1 MRLEFPGSLH
11 NHTDSSNFRLRDS
24 TNKIKTLIDYA
35 IKLGHEVVAFTEH
48 ETVSNA
54 VKIEKYYKKIKEKN
68 PNFKVIRGNEIYL
81 CRDGLNGQN
90 YDSSRDKYFHF
101 ILLAKDAEGHKQI
114 RKLSTIAW
122 MRSYTHRRMVRVPTY
137 YSDVEKII
145 GSNKG
150 HVIGSTACLGGYLPT
165 KIIEYLKTKD
175 ENILHTIH
183 LWIRTMI
190 GFFGKEDF
198 YLEMQPSHIKEQI
211 VVNKFLI
218 ELAKE
223 FDLKYIITTDSHY
236 LSKDKA
242 KIHSAFLRSQDGDRE
257 VDSFYQ
263 STYMM
268 NTEELESY
276 FDYFDKETLSKAYD
290 TIIEIKNKCED
301 YSLLKPLRIPSL
313 EWNEPKIKEIPQIYI
328 EKIPY
333 LQNFL
338 SSSFE
343 GDKVLAK
350 AIIDKISNNIRLK
363 TEVVYNEIND
373 NLKTTWLS
381 SQTNK
386 AHWSAYFLNLQK
398 IIEVCWNAG
407 TLVGPGRGSGVGFLL
422 LYLLDII
429 QINPLWEETKVY
441 SWRFLN
447 PDRVSVLDIDTDIE
461 GGRRPQVLEALREY
475 FGRDRVANVVTFG
488 TEKSKSALQTAARG
502 LGIDNDVSLYLS
514 SLIPSDRGRTRTLK
528 ECMYGDTE
536 KDFKPVAKFV
546 SEMTNNYPDL
556 LEVAL
561 EIEGLICRV
570 GEHAGGVIF
579 VDEPFTEST
588 ALMKVPNGDTVTQFD
603 LHDCEDVSLIKID
616 LLSIEALDN
625 IHNCLDLLVK
635 DGYIKE
641 KATLKETYED
651 TIGIYNLERKNPK
664 MWDLVNN
671 HKIQSLF
678 QMEQQSGIHGISL
691 IHPTSINDLTV
702 LNSVI
707 RLMAPDKGGEQ
718 PLDTWAKYRRNINLW
733 YQEMKR
739 AGLTKEEIEWLS
751 KHDACTDGICESQ
764 EGLMSLVQ
772 EERLGGNSL
781 TFADTCRK
789 ALAKKVGEL
798 FNKCEKEFFE
808 NAEKTHCSIKL
819 VNYVWNVLLKMQ
831 RGYSFNRSH
840 CLAYSLIALQ
850 EMNLCFKF
858 PIVFWNCACLITN
871 AGGNEGSSDY
881 NKIASAINKMK
892 DFGVEVAPPNINKS
906 AYSFTPD
913 VDNNKILYGIKGLQ
927 TVGTDLIETIINNR
941 PYASLL
947 DFENKVKPKRNSMI
961 ILIKSGAFD
970 NFGDRRKLMI
980 EYIWRNCDK
989 KNRITLQNMSSMIKY
1004 KLLPIDTNDNIAFAY
1019 RVYEFNRYLKAKCK
1033 YDGIDYKLDNR
1044 AIEFLDS
1051 IDYDHENI
1059 YLLEIKT
1066 WEKYYKKVM
1075 QNIKDW
1081 IAENPKKVLDNLNEA
1096 IFMEDWNKSCL
1107 GSLSKWEMES
1117 ICFYYHEHELK
1128 NVNYRKYNLADFS
1141 KLSEEP
1147 VVERTFKKGD
1157 RIIPIYKLC
1166 AICGTCIA
1174 KDKNKG
1180 TVTILTTSGVVNV
1193 KFSKEYFAIYDKQIS
1208 KKLSDGKKKVV
1219 EKSWFNRGNMIM
1231 VQGMR
1236 RGNEFV
1242 SKKYASSPIHQ
1253 LYKIISYDNL
1263 GNITIT
1269 HDRAEGE
1276 VEDGYE
1282 D

>member
-1 MRLEFPGSLH
+1 
-11 NHTDSSNFRLRDS
+11 
-24 TNKIKTLIDYA
+24 
-35 IKLGHEVVAFTEH
+35 
-48 ETVSNA
+48 
-54 VKIEKYYKKIKEKN
+54 
-68 PNFKVIRGNEIYL
+68 
-81 CRDGLNGQN
+81 
-90 YDSSRDKYFHF
+90 
-101 ILLAKDAEGHKQI
+101 
-114 RKLSTIAW
+114 
-122 MRSYTHRRMVRVPTY
+122 MV
-137 YSDVEKII
+137 
-145 GSNKG
+145 
-150 HVIGSTACLGGYLPT
+150 
-165 KIIEYLKTKD
+165 
-175 ENILHTIH
+175 
-183 LWIRTMI
+183 
-190 GFFGKEDF
+190 
-198 YLEMQPSHIKEQI
+198 
-211 VVNKFLI
+211 
-218 ELAKE
+218 
-223 FDLKYIITTDSHY
+223 
-236 LSKDKA
+236 
-242 KIHSAFLRSQDGDRE
+242 
-257 VDSFYQ
+257 Q
-263 STYMM
+263 STPV
-268 NTEELESY
+268 
-276 FDYFDKETLSKAYD
+276 
-290 TIIEIKNKCED
+290 KNIG
-301 YSLLKPLRIPSL
+301 KP
-313 EWNEPKIKEIPQIYI
+313 
-328 EKIPY
+328 
-333 LQNFL
+333 
-338 SSSFE
+338 
-343 GDKVLAK
+343 
-350 AIIDKISNNIRLK
+350 
-363 TEVVYNEIND
+363 
-373 NLKTTWLS
+373 
-381 SQTNK
+381 
-386 AHWSAYFLNLQK
+386 
-398 IIEVCWNAG
+398 
-407 TLVGPGRGSGVGFLL
+407 
-422 LYLLDII
+422 
-429 QINPLWEETKVY
+429 
-441 SWRFLN
+441 
-447 PDRVSVLDIDTDIE
+447 RVARIDTDIE

-528 ECMYGDTE
+528 ECMYGDEE

-546 SEMTNNYPDL
+546 TEMTNNYPDL

-588 ALMKVPNGDTVTQFD
+588 ALMKVPNGDIVTQFD

-625 IHNCLDLLVK
+625 IHNCLDLLIK
-635 DGYIKE
+635 DGYIE
-641 KATLKETYED
+641 QKATLKETYED
-651 TIGIYNLERKNPK
+651 TIGIYNLERKSPE

-772 EERLGGNSL
+772 EKRLGGNSL

-808 NAEKTHCSIKL
+808 NAEEKHCSMKL

-850 EMNLCFKF
+850 EMNLCYRF

-871 AGGNEGSSDY
+871 AGGNDGSSDY

-941 PYASLL
+941 PYVSLL

-970 NFGDRRKLMI
+970 VFGDRRKLMI

-989 KNRITLQNMSSMIKY
+989 KSRITLQNMPSMIKY
-1004 KLLPIDTNDNIAFAY
+1004 KLLPIDTNDNVAFAY
-1019 RVYEFNRYLKAKCK
+1019 RVYEFNRYLKAMCK
-1033 YDGIDYKLDNR
+1033 YNSIDYKLDNR
-1044 AIEFLDS
+1044 AVEFLDN

-1059 YLLEIKT
+1059 YLLNTKT

-1081 IAENPKKVLDNLNEA
+1081 IAENPKKVLDSLNEA

-1128 NVNYRKYNLADFS
+1128 DVNCRKYNLADFS
-1141 KLSEEP
+1141 KMSEEP
-1147 VVERTFKKGD
+1147 IVERTFKKGD
-1157 RIIPIYKLC
+1157 RIIPIYKLF

-1208 KKLSDGKKKVV
+1208 KKLPDGKKKVV

-1242 SKKYASSPIHQ
+1242 SKKYSSSPIHQ

-1269 HDRAEGE
+1269 HDRMEGE
-1276 VEDGYE
+1276 AEDGYE

>member
-35 IKLGHEVVAFTEH
+35 IDLGHEVVAFTEH

-114 RKLSTIAW
+114 RELSTKAW

-137 YSDVEKII
+137 YSDIEKII

-165 KIIEYLKTKD
+165 KIVEYLKTKD
-175 ENILHTIH
+175 ESVLHTIH
-183 LWIRTMI
+183 LWIETMI
-190 GFFGKEDF
+190 GFFGKDDF
-198 YLEMQPSHIKEQI
+198 YLEMQPSHTKEQI
-211 VVNKFLI
+211 IVNKFLI

-236 LSKDKA
+236 LSKSKA

-313 EWNEPKIKEIPQIYI
+313 EWNEPKTKENTIPQIFL

-333 LQNFL
+333 LKTFL

-343 GDKVLAK
+343 GDKVLAR
-350 AIIDKISNNIRLK
+350 AIIDKVSNNIRLK
-363 TEVVYNEIND
+363 TEETYAEIND

-386 AHWSAYFLNLQK
+386 ANWSAYFLNLQK
-398 IIEVCWNAG
+398 IIEVCWSAG

-447 PDRVSVLDIDTDIE
+447 PDRVSVLDVDTDIE

-528 ECMYGDTE
+528 ECMYGDEE
-536 KDFKPVAKFV
+536 KDFKPVTKFV
-546 SEMTNNYPDL
+546 TEMTNNYPDL

-588 ALMKVPNGDTVTQFD
+588 ALMKVPNGDVVTQFD

-625 IHNCLDLLVK
+625 IHNCLDLLIK

-651 TIGIYNLERKNPK
+651 TIGIYNLERKNPQ

-718 PLDTWAKYRRNINLW
+718 PLDTWAKYRKNINLW

-764 EGLMSLVQ
+764 EG
-772 EERLGGNSL
+772 
-781 TFADTCRK
+781 
-789 ALAKKVGEL
+789 
-798 FNKCEKEFFE
+798 
-808 NAEKTHCSIKL
+808 
-819 VNYVWNVLLKMQ
+819 
-831 RGYSFNRSH
+831 
-840 CLAYSLIALQ
+840 
-850 EMNLCFKF
+850 
-858 PIVFWNCACLITN
+858 
-871 AGGNEGSSDY
+871 
-881 NKIASAINKMK
+881 
-892 DFGVEVAPPNINKS
+892 
-906 AYSFTPD
+906 
-913 VDNNKILYGIKGLQ
+913 
-927 TVGTDLIETIINNR
+927 
-941 PYASLL
+941 
-947 DFENKVKPKRNSMI
+947 
-961 ILIKSGAFD
+961 
-970 NFGDRRKLMI
+970 
-980 EYIWRNCDK
+980 
-989 KNRITLQNMSSMIKY
+989 
-1004 KLLPIDTNDNIAFAY
+1004 
-1019 RVYEFNRYLKAKCK
+1019 
-1033 YDGIDYKLDNR
+1033 
-1044 AIEFLDS
+1044 
-1051 IDYDHENI
+1051 
-1059 YLLEIKT
+1059 
-1066 WEKYYKKVM
+1066 
-1075 QNIKDW
+1075 
-1081 IAENPKKVLDNLNEA
+1081 
-1096 IFMEDWNKSCL
+1096 
-1107 GSLSKWEMES
+1107 
-1117 ICFYYHEHELK
+1117 
-1128 NVNYRKYNLADFS
+1128 
-1141 KLSEEP
+1141 
-1147 VVERTFKKGD
+1147 
-1157 RIIPIYKLC
+1157 
-1166 AICGTCIA
+1166 
-1174 KDKNKG
+1174 
-1180 TVTILTTSGVVNV
+1180 
-1193 KFSKEYFAIYDKQIS
+1193 
-1208 KKLSDGKKKVV
+1208 
-1219 EKSWFNRGNMIM
+1219 
-1231 VQGMR
+1231 
-1236 RGNEFV
+1236 
-1242 SKKYASSPIHQ
+1242 
-1253 LYKIISYDNL
+1253 
-1263 GNITIT
+1263 
-1269 HDRAEGE
+1269 
-1276 VEDGYE
+1276 
-1282 D
+1282 

>member
-1 MRLEFPGSLH
+1 
-11 NHTDSSNFRLRDS
+11 
-24 TNKIKTLIDYA
+24 
-35 IKLGHEVVAFTEH
+35 
-48 ETVSNA
+48 
-54 VKIEKYYKKIKEKN
+54 
-68 PNFKVIRGNEIYL
+68 
-81 CRDGLNGQN
+81 
-90 YDSSRDKYFHF
+90 
-101 ILLAKDAEGHKQI
+101 
-114 RKLSTIAW
+114 

-165 KIIEYLKTKD
+165 KIVEYLKTKD
-175 ENILHTIH
+175 ESILHTIH
-183 LWIRTMI
+183 LWIKTMI
-190 GFFGKEDF
+190 SFFGKDDF
-198 YLEMQPSHIKEQI
+198 YLEMQPSHTKEQI

-313 EWNEPKIKEIPQIYI
+313 EWNKPKIKENEIPQIFL

-333 LQNFL
+333 LKTFL

-343 GDKVLAK
+343 GDKVLAR
-350 AIIDKISNNIRLK
+350 AIIDKVSNNIRLK
-363 TEVVYNEIND
+363 TEETYAEIND

-386 AHWSAYFLNLQK
+386 ANWSAYFLNLQK
-398 IIEVCWNAG
+398 IIEVCWSAG

-447 PDRVSVLDIDTDIE
+447 PDRVSVLDVDTDIE

-528 ECMYGDTE
+528 ECMYGDEE
-536 KDFKPVAKFV
+536 KDFKPVTKFV
-546 SEMTNNYPDL
+546 TEMTNNYPDL

-561 EIEGLICRV
+561 EIEGLCCRI

-588 ALMKVPNGDTVTQFD
+588 ALMKVPNGDVVTQFD

-625 IHNCLDLLVK
+625 IHNCLDLLIK

-651 TIGIYNLERKNPK
+651 TIGIYNLERKNPE

-772 EERLGGNSL
+772 EKRLGGNSL

-808 NAEKTHCSIKL
+808 NAEEKHCSMNL

-892 DFGVEVAPPNINKS
+892 EFGVEVAPPNINKS

-913 VDNNKILYGIKGLQ
+913 IDNNKILYGVKGLQ
-927 TVGTDLIETIINNR
+927 TVGTDLIESIINNR
-941 PYASLL
+941 PYISLL

-970 NFGDRRKLMI
+970 IFGDRRKLMI

-1004 KLLPIDTNDNIAFAY
+1004 KLLPIDTNDSVAFAY
-1019 RVYEFNRYLKAKCK
+1019 RVYEFNRYLKVKCK
-1033 YDGIDYKLDNR
+1033 YNGIDYKLDNR
-1044 AIEFLDS
+1044 AVEFLDS

-1059 YLLEIKT
+1059 YLLDIKT

-1081 IAENPKKVLDNLNEA
+1081 IAENPKKVLDSLNEA

-1253 LYKIISYDNL
+1253 LYKIISYDDL
-1263 GNITIT
+1263 GNIIIT

-1276 VEDGYE
+1276 AEDGYE